1 MRVNLVLLNSGL
13 ALAQLGRQPEPRA
26 QAAAVH
32 AVWCF
37 SNLLPRDHSAEPG

>member
-1 MRVNLVLLNSGL
+1 MRVNLVFLNSGR

-26 QAAAVH
+26 QAALVL

-37 SNLLPRDHSAEPG
+37 SNLLPRNHTAEPG